1 MQERSSVTSRHLPTS
16 WNPITTNLVL
26 NLLKIKYNLER
37 EGTLNLFLYVL
48 STEKEIKYK
57 YKINT
62 VGGEIFESKYP
73 KVFYYKGW

>member
-1 MQERSSVTSRHLPTS
+1 M
-16 WNPITTNLVL
+16 
-26 NLLKIKYNLER
+26 
-37 EGTLNLFLYVL
+37 FLYVL

-73 KVFYYKGW
+73 KVFYFKG